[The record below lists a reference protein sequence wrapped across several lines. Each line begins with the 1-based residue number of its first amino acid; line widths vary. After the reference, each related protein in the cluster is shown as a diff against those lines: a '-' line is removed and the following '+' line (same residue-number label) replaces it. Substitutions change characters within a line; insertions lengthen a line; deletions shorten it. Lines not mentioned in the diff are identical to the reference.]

1 MFIQTLTC
9 SAFDLRISYA
19 NTYFLKRILKSF
31 HLLSE
36 LNPEKLSDY
45 FFPDSEV
52 IDRVRL
58 GSNKVFPFF
67 LFYFICWTVSQWRLI
82 YMISK
87 SCDVSGSYWVVWL
100 IFPLLSNFKQLLCV
114 CFMFISLFCLS
125 HALFPP
131 NLLLPICFKNIYIN
145 PIVSNI

>member
-9 SAFDLRISYA
+9 SAFDLRIPYA

-58 GSNKVFPFF
+58 GSNKVFSFF
-67 LFYFICWTVSQWRLI
+67 LFYFICWTVSQWRWI
-82 YMISK
+82 YVISK
-87 SCDVSGSYWVVWL
+87 SCDVSTSYWVVWL
-100 IFPLLSNFKQLLCV
+100 IFPVLSNFKQLLCV

-125 HALFPP
+125 HPLFPP